1 MPSTTTT
8 IAPAILAPYVDDIA
22 FVAEEKPAATPQA
35 LVGQLQTAAHRLGY
49 YAGINGAEDLETA
62 ATYLSDAIASTG
74 GKRQVLLK
82 QAVEYL
88 VNTADM
94 VDEYRL
100 MV

>member
-1 MPSTTTT
+1 MT
-8 IAPAILAPYVDDIA
+8 IAPTILARYVDDIA
-22 FVAEEKPAATPQA
+22 FVAEEKPATTPA
-35 LVGQLQTAAHRLGY
+35 EFVEQLGTAALRLGH
-49 YAGINGAEDLETA
+49 YARINGAEDLDTA
-62 ATYLSDAIASTG
+62 ATYLTDAMASTG
-74 GKRQVLLK
+74 AKRKVLLN